1 MSLVVAITTNNVLK
15 TIKINQEMFLTHWM
29 KEILGCRVPHGSV
42 FIKLYNSINS
52 MIGLYL
58 SLIVKQAQKI
68 YTYTYSIRILYNKH
82 TLVVVV

>member
-29 KEILGCRVPHGSV
+29 KEILGCRVHGSV

-58 SLIVKQAQKI
+58 SLIVNQAQKK
-68 YTYTYSIRILYNKH
+68 YTYTYSTRILYNKH